1 MITRANAYWLDFFL
15 KRDCNV
21 LVWNYRGYGESE
33 QRLITPN
40 LTPDQ

>member
-1 MITRANAYWLDFFL
+1 MCNPNALSYEWMILAANAYWLDFFL

-33 QRLITPN
+33 
-40 LTPDQ
+40 